1 MSAIQPIV
9 DIPIP
14 NYAAEEAARPYDPD
28 QPVTA
33 TGATTGVAAIEAEE
47 DRSGLDYPTAQDA
60 SDISK
65 AARALAEATRS
76 ETEFD
81 READYLDGERLRGNR
96 GIRELI
102 RSFENY
108 NNGAAIAAYNNYL
121 NMFVRYGATSSDSDE
136 NSTIAALRA
145 QENAVYDNLGISHAE
160 GVTRENREG
169 INGAIDRWFVGEGVF
184 FPAMLHYT
192 SSDGFSFTP
201 LTAEAKAAAR
211 ANDVTASYDRS
222 RIATY
227 LREMA
232 QLTPRDFMFF
242 DSTGLGELG
251 LQERRDFLR
260 RMDELLDQ
268 AGIDARAADLR
279 YIFDEEGR
287 IQLEELGLDQQYE
300 TRLDQ
305 LRDEINTYYGE
316 LRYSVHQ
323 YKAGI
328 ISAALA

>member
-14 NYAAEEAARPYDPD
+14 NYAAEQAARPYDPD

-33 TGATTGVAAIEAEE
+33 TGATTGVAAVEGEE
-47 DRSGLDYPTAQDA
+47 DRSGLDYPTPQDA
-60 SDISK
+60 YDISK
-65 AARALAEATRS
+65 AAHALSESAKS

-81 READYLDGERLRGNR
+81 READPLEGSVRDNR

-108 NNGAAIAAYNNYL
+108 NNGAAVAAYNNYL
-121 NMFVRYGATSSDSDE
+121 TMFVRYGATASDTDE
-136 NSTIAALRA
+136 NGAIASLRA

-169 INGAIDRWFVGEGVF
+169 INRAIDRWFVGEGVF
-184 FPAMLHYT
+184 FPAMLHYS

-201 LTAEAKAAAR
+201 LTSEARAAAR
-211 ANDVTASYDRS
+211 AADVTSSYDRS

-251 LQERRDFLR
+251 LQERREFLR
-260 RMDELLDQ
+260 IMDEVLERLD
-268 AGIDARAADLR
+268 IEARAAELR
-279 YIFDEEGR
+279 YAFDEEGR
-287 IQLEELGLDQQYE
+287 IQVEELGLEEQYQ

-305 LRDEINTYYGE
+305 LRDEINTYEGA
-316 LRYSVHQ
+316 LRFSVHQ

-328 ISAALA
+328 VSEALA